1 MGLNFLEI
9 KKNTSEIA
17 EKDVELKEFYKQT
30 TVYINA
36 GGRGTRLEPVV
47 QKGEHGITKALLR
60 FDGDTL
66 IEKHIKLLS
75 KFNFGGIIVGGG
87 DHLNLT
93 QYLQQQDL
101 ENVIIDNTEKQ
112 EDTGGDLIKAIRKY
126 NCGKNI
132 LVENVDTI
140 LLVDNFDKL
149 LKQHNETNALGTIV
163 LTTKKGVP
171 NEGAFYVDENG
182 KVIFSREARNQSSVK
197 EPNNWTGF
205 RGSSTGAVI
214 FSTDFLK
221 QYNWKAGDGRLSI
234 YKDLVPELIEM
245 GGLYAYD
252 NENNFF
258 MDVGTP
264 DKYKQIKRH
273 PKIFGAVGAR
283 YLKNNNNYDDKQK
296 K

>member
-1 MGLNFLEI
+1 M
-9 KKNTSEIA
+9 
-17 EKDVELKEFYKQT
+17 
-30 TVYINA
+30 
-36 GGRGTRLEPVV
+36 
-47 QKGEHGITKALLR
+47 
-60 FDGDTL
+60 
-66 IEKHIKLLS
+66 
-75 KFNFGGIIVGGG
+75 
-87 DHLNLT
+87 
-93 QYLQQQDL
+93 
-101 ENVIIDNTEKQ
+101 
-112 EDTGGDLIKAIRKY
+112 IKAIRKY

-163 LTTKKGVP
+163 LTTKKDVP

-182 KVIFSREARNQSSVK
+182 KVIFSREARNQSSAE
-197 EPNNWTGF
+197 EPSNWTGF
-205 RGSSTGAVI
+205 RGSSTGAII

-234 YKDLVPELIEM
+234 YKDLVPALIEM

>member
-1 MGLNFLEI
+1 
-9 KKNTSEIA
+9 
-17 EKDVELKEFYKQT
+17 
-30 TVYINA
+30 
-36 GGRGTRLEPVV
+36 
-47 QKGEHGITKALLR
+47 
-60 FDGDTL
+60 
-66 IEKHIKLLS
+66 
-75 KFNFGGIIVGGG
+75 
-87 DHLNLT
+87 
-93 QYLQQQDL
+93 
-101 ENVIIDNTEKQ
+101 
-112 EDTGGDLIKAIRKY
+112 
-126 NCGKNI
+126 
-132 LVENVDTI
+132 VENVDTI

-205 RGSSTGAVI
+205 RGSSTGAII

-221 QYNWKAGDGRLSI
+221 QYNWRAGDGRLSI